1 MNPDYLEMRAR
12 FYPREKERRVRLRL
26 DELADVWTCSAK
38 QAKRKL
44 KKLEEDGICAYIPGR
59 GRGHCSELRFRTD
72 FQEDLNAAIRH
83 SLHAK
88 NMELLMHILQ
98 LPCPK
103 QWSGQLLRPMQ
114 ELLGLQ
120 APDPI
125 TDVLE
130 AIVTLPVT
138 NLDPAQASITYDLM
152 LVSLIGDTLL
162 RYDAERDRLLPHLSA
177 AWETDADCRTWTLY
191 LRKQARFHH
200 RRPLT
205 SGDVKF
211 SLERLMQP
219 DCANRWLAE
228 DIDAV
233 DCMNPLTVR
242 IALKRPN
249 PLFGRFLAA
258 APTTIVAADAPVHG
272 RHFIGTGPYVLAE
285 CNRRKAVLEAFD
297 EYFGLRP
304 NIDIVQFWHVR
315 PEAAHQI
322 GYHLAGTGAQPE
334 ARRDGGEGGETD
346 PVAVEER
353 VEQGFRFLLFNTRHS
368 GRMRDQALRNA
379 IHELCDVEA
388 MWRDLDRSGL
398 VPASHFVPGKSKPFA
413 RSLRQARHWLAQSGY
428 KSEEVHLSLLDLPSA
443 WEEGRWLKRRAAR
456 IGINLVLHPYALD
469 ELYDGSREE
478 RMDLILSGYVSSHDP
493 VLSMMG
499 AFHNPVLPFRKWMAD
514 EHIQPIDGLLERMK
528 QAPPPAGEALGDD
541 IIRYIQDHRLLVF
554 LYHPRHRH
562 RFDLMLRDIQFDPFA
577 FPDVTALWVRP
588 AWTAEGKPRP

>member
-1 MNPDYLEMRAR
+1 MNTDYLDMRAY
-12 FYPREKERRVRLRL
+12 FYPRESEGRVRFRL
-26 DELADVWTCSAK
+26 DELAEVWKCSSK

-44 KKLEEDGICAYIPGR
+44 KKLDEDGICSYVPGR
-59 GRGHCSELRFRTD
+59 GRGNYSEIRFRTD
-72 FQEDLNAAIRH
+72 FQGDLNAAIRH
-83 SLHAK
+83 SLLAK

-125 TDVLE
+125 TDVLQ

-138 NLDPAQASITYDLM
+138 NLDPAQASVTYDLM
-152 LVSLIGDTLL
+152 LISLIGDTLL
-162 RYDAERDRLLPHLSA
+162 QYDAGRDQLLPHLAA
-177 AWETDADCRTWTLY
+177 AWETDAACRTWTVY

-219 DCANRWLAE
+219 DCANLWLAE

-242 IALKRPN
+242 ITLKRPN

-258 APTTIVAADAPVHG
+258 APTTIVAEDAPVHDK
-272 RHFIGTGPYVLAE
+272 HFIGTGPYMLTE

-297 EYFGLRP
+297 DYFGLRP
-304 NIDIVQFWHVR
+304 YIDTVQFWHVR
-315 PEAAHQI
+315 PDAAHQI

-334 ARRDGGEGGETD
+334 ARRDGDEGGEID
-346 PVAVEER
+346 HVAVEER
-353 VEQGFRFLLFNTRHS
+353 VEQGFRFLLFNTRHA
-368 GRMRDQALRNA
+368 GGMQDQALRHA

-388 MWRDLDRSGL
+388 MWRDLGRSGL

-413 RSLRQARHWLAQSGY
+413 RSLRRARQWLAQSGY
-428 KSEEVHLSLLDLPSA
+428 QGEDVHLSLLDLPAA
-443 WEEGRWLKRRAAR
+443 WEEGLWLKRRAAR

-469 ELYDGSREE
+469 ELYDGSAEE
-478 RMDLILSGYVSSHDP
+478 RMHLILSGYVSTHDP
-493 VLSMMG
+493 LLSMMG
-499 AFHNPVLPFRKWMAD
+499 AFHNPVLPFRKWMAE
-514 EHIQPIDGLLERMK
+514 EHIRSIDGMLEQMK
-528 QAPPPAGEALGDD
+528 QADPLAGESLGDD
-541 IIRYIQDHRLLVF
+541 IIRYIQDNMLLVF

-588 AWTAEGKPRP
+588 AWTAEGRRQP